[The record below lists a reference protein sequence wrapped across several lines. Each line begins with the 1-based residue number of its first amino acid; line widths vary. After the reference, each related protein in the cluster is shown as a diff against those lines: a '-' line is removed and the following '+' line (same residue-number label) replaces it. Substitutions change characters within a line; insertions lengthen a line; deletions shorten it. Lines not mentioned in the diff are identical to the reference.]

1 MENDWQSIQSM
12 THLVQ
17 TDQSFPTYFY
27 DQVCMSTA
35 ARSTIKLI
43 PRSSSQAPA
52 LPAFSPT
59 LLAAT
64 SAFIAIQALSTR
76 PSMRFI
82 SLLQSFITSSALLFC
97 LKLTIP
103 AGRSM
108 RAQTIPETTSLE
120 RSSSVSEVG
129 RDSREVSPGIVMRE

>member
-1 MENDWQSIQSM
+1 MANDSGFSQSCKYAFQ
-12 THLVQ
+12 VC
-17 TDQSFPTYFY
+17 FY
-27 DQVCMSTA
+27 SHVCMSPTA
-35 ARSTIKLI
+35 ISTINSI
-43 PRSSSQAPA
+43 PRSPSHAPA

-76 PSMRFI
+76 LSMRFM

-108 RAQTIPETTSLE
+108 RAHTIPETTSRE

-129 RDSREVSPGIVMRE
+129 RESREVSPGIVMRE